1 MSDSLRVVYAGTPEF
16 AVPALDAVA
25 AAGHRVV
32 AVYTQPDRRSGR
44 GRKVVFSPVKAKA
57 MELSVPVEQPLTL
70 RDATARAQLQSYQP
84 DVMIVAAYGL
94 ILPPEV
100 LAMPRYGC
108 LNIHASLLPRWRGAA
123 PIQRAIEA
131 GDEQTG
137 VTIMQMAEGLDTG
150 DMMVTREC
158 PVAVDATAAVLHD
171 QLAELG
177 AAAMLETL
185 VLLQA
190 GELQPQVQD
199 ESLATYAHKLDKQ
212 EAVIDWQHSA
222 LTIHRRVCAFNPW
235 PVAQTALPEETLRVW
250 ETQLLPNA
258 TVNNAAP
265 GTVVATEAGIDV
277 ATGDGVLS
285 LQKIQVPGKKPMP
298 AGDFL
303 NSRSIAIGT
312 RLG

>member
-84 DVMIVAAYGL
+84 DLMIVAAYGL

-190 GELQPQVQD
+190 GELQPRVQD

-235 PVAQTALPEETLRVW
+235 PVAQTALQEETLRVW

>member
-150 DMMVTREC
+150 DMLVTREC
-158 PVAVDATAAVLHD
+158 PVAVDATAAVLHN

-235 PVAQTALPEETLRVW
+235 PVAQTALQEETLRVW